1 MCGKGRLDSIRAFAL
16 PSLHQDAG
24 SANFLLY
31 ELIAKIERILGLR
44 PQQGNS
50 RSLMSKAV
58 LLLNLGTPAE
68 PTTKGL
74 RDFYKHFFSDPFV
87 FDMNPLGRWL
97 LRNLIILPF
106 RAPKTAKDYATIWMD
121 EGSPL
126 KVYADRLQASVQKA
140 YSDAGQDVLVLN
152 GMAYSQPFIAEA
164 MAELESRG
172 ITEILVL
179 PLFPQYSTA
188 TTASVFHEVR
198 QEAAKWK
205 ASPNLRFINDLYA
218 EPAFVSAWTALIGK
232 HLQAEQVDHV
242 VFSYHG
248 LPESNI
254 KKADTQGVCEF
265 GVCCEQITEKNR
277 LCYRAQCMATTK
289 NVVAALGWNED
300 RYSIAFQSRFG
311 KQAWIQPYLDE
322 HLEQLLAKGYKRI
335 AVLTPSFVSDCLETI
350 HEIGI
355 EYREQF
361 MEGGGEVF
369 QLVPNLNDDPAWF
382 SSVYEISQRHL
393 NQKQN

>member
-1 MCGKGRLDSIRAFAL
+1 MGCRHNQEI
-16 PSLHQDAG
+16 
-24 SANFLLY
+24 
-31 ELIAKIERILGLR
+31 
-44 PQQGNS
+44 S
-50 RSLMSKAV
+50 RNPMSKAV

-68 PTTKGL
+68 PTAKGL
-74 RDFYKHFFSDPFV
+74 RDFYKGFFSDPYV

-106 RAPKTAKDYATIWMD
+106 RAPKTAKAYATIWMD

-126 KVYADRLQASVQKA
+126 KVYADRLQASVQGA
-140 YSDAGQDVLVLN
+140 YASAGEDVLVLN
-152 GMAYSQPFIAEA
+152 GMAYSQPFISEA
-164 MAELESRG
+164 MTELESKG
-172 ITEILVL
+172 IAEILVL

-188 TTASVFHEVR
+188 TTASVFHEVK
-198 QEAAKWK
+198 QAAAKWK
-205 ASPNLRFINDLYA
+205 THPNLQFIDDLYA
-218 EPAFVSAWTALIGK
+218 EPAFVRAWADLIGK
-232 HLQAEQVDHV
+232 HLKEEQVDHV

-254 KKADTQGVCEF
+254 KKADSHGVCEF
-265 GVCCEQITEKNR
+265 GSCCEQISDKNR
-277 LCYRAQCMATTK
+277 LCYRAQCVGTTK
-289 NVVAALGWNED
+289 NVVAALGWSEE

-311 KQAWIQPYLDE
+311 RQAWIQPYLDD
-322 HLEQLLAKGYKRI
+322 HLEALLASGCKKI
-335 AVLTPSFVSDCLETI
+335 AVVTPSFVSDCLETI

-369 QLVPNLNDDPAWF
+369 QLVPNLNDEPVWF

-393 NQKQN
+393 KLNQE